1 MQYYY
6 ELNKYRA
13 QKCRYANLLKN
24 KLTKSDLLYKFN
36 IIQKQ
41 QKFYKKSV
49 DKVEMVWYHNQ
60 VA

>member
-6 ELNKYRA
+6 ELNKYQM
-13 QKCRYANLLKN
+13 QKCQYANLLK
-24 KLTKSDLLYKFN
+24 KEPTKSDLLYKFN
-36 IIQKQ
+36 INQKQ
-41 QKFYKKSV
+41 QKFCKKSV